1 MKIVVGGQ
9 IDKEEIAS
17 IIKKQL
23 GDAAEVTVK
32 GDLDATI
39 GMKSGQYD
47 YYVGACNT
55 GGGGALAMA
64 LALLG
69 KAKCATVSMPGNIK
83 SDEEIRSEVRDG
95 KVAFGFTAQHKEAV
109 LPVLLDAF
117 VKKEEGTL

>member
-1 MKIVVGGQ
+1 MRIVVGGQ

-23 GDAAEVTVK
+23 GDQAEITVK
-32 GDLDATI
+32 GDLDATM
-39 GMKSGQYD
+39 GMKAGKYD

-64 LALLG
+64 LAILG
-69 KAKCATVSMPGNIK
+69 KTQCATVSMPGQIK
-83 SDEEIRSEVRDG
+83 SDAEIEEEVRAG
-95 KVAFGFTAQHKEAV
+95 KIAFGFTAQHKEAV
-109 LPVLLDAF
+109 LPVLLAAF